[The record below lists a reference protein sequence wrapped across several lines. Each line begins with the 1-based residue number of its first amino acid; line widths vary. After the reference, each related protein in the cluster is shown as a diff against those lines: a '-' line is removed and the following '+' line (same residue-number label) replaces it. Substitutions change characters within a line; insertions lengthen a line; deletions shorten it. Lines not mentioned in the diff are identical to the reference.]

1 MYENLNNYRI
11 FYTVASLGNISKA
24 ADKLFI
30 SQPAISKSISNLEKG
45 LGVTLFSRTS
55 KGVSLTEEGEI
66 LFQHIGNAFDSI
78 NQAEDEIKKIHDLGI
93 GQLKIGV
100 STSLCKH
107 ILLDYLKDFIDENP
121 HIKVTIRCH
130 STKNTLNLLADGK
143 IDLGLIC
150 ETDIPKGFT
159 YKELTTIHDIFVTS
173 DSYLDNLHLRETD
186 QVSQDNEYQWMFA
199 GNITS
204 FISEDKASASGESEA
219 NATDAS
225 NSSVIDSSVLRTN
238 TKSKL
243 SIKDILEKSNLMLLE
258 KNNVTRTHIDSY
270 LASEGIYPNQVLEV
284 NNMDLLIDFAS
295 IGMGV
300 ASVVKEFALDY
311 LESGKIIEL
320 PLEKEIEKRTVGFI
334 YSSNKNKSTVLN
346 KFLEFCESK

>member
-66 LFQHIGNAFDSI
+66 LYQHIGNAFDSI

-130 STKNTLNLLADGK
+130 STKNTLNLLSEGK

-186 QVSQDNEYQWMFA
+186 QVSQDNEYQWLFA

-204 FISEDKASASGESEA
+204 FISEDKASAIDESEA
-219 NATDAS
+219 NATDGS
-225 NSSVIDSSVLRTN
+225 NSPVRDGSVTT
-238 TKSKL
+238 TKNKL

-258 KNNVTRTHIDSY
+258 KNNVTRTHIDAY

-300 ASVVKEFALDY
+300 ASVVREFALDY
-311 LESGKIIEL
+311 LEAGKIVEL

-346 KFLEFCESK
+346 KFLDFCNN

>member
-55 KGVSLTEEGEI
+55 KGVSLTEEGAI
-66 LFQHIGNAFDSI
+66 LYQHIGNAFDSI

-107 ILLDYLKDFIDENP
+107 ILLDYLKNFIDENP

-130 STKNTLNLLADGK
+130 STKNTLNLLSEGK

-173 DSYLDNLHLRETD
+173 DSYLDNLHLREMEQTP
-186 QVSQDNEYQWMFA
+186 SQDEYQWMFA

-204 FISEDKASASGESEA
+204 LIGEDKTSVSNKSEA
-219 NATDAS
+219 NTQNALNNYTKDG
-225 NSSVIDSSVLRTN
+225 SVKKNNVQN
-238 TKSKL
+238 KL

-300 ASVVKEFALDY
+300 ASVVREFALDY
-311 LESGKIIEL
+311 LETGKIIEL
-320 PLEKEIEKRTVGFI
+320 PLEKKIEKRTVGFI
-334 YSSNKNKSTVLN
+334 YSNSKGKSTVLN
-346 KFLEFCESK
+346 KFLEFCGK

>member
-11 FYTVASLGNISKA
+11 FYTVASLGNISKS

-30 SQPAISKSISNLEKG
+30 SQTAISKSISNLEKG

-66 LFQHIGNAFDSI
+66 LYQHIGNAFDSI

-130 STKNTLNLLADGK
+130 STKNTLNLLSEGK

-186 QVSQDNEYQWMFA
+186 HVPQENEYQWMFA

-204 FISEDKASASGESEA
+204 FISEDNASALDESEA
-219 NATDAS
+219 NATDGS
-225 NSSVIDSSVLRTN
+225 NSPVRDGSGSGTT
-238 TKSKL
+238 TKNKL

-300 ASVVKEFALDY
+300 ASVVREFALDY
-311 LESGKIIEL
+311 LEAGKIVEL

-346 KFLEFCESK
+346 KFLEFCN

>member
-45 LGVTLFSRTS
+45 LGVSLFSRTS

-130 STKNTLNLLADGK
+130 STKNTLNLLSEGK

-173 DSYLDNLHLRETD
+173 DSYLDN
-186 QVSQDNEYQWMFA
+186 Q
-199 GNITS
+199 
-204 FISEDKASASGESEA
+204 
-219 NATDAS
+219 
-225 NSSVIDSSVLRTN
+225 
-238 TKSKL
+238 
-243 SIKDILEKSNLMLLE
+243 
-258 KNNVTRTHIDSY
+258 
-270 LASEGIYPNQVLEV
+270 
-284 NNMDLLIDFAS
+284 
-295 IGMGV
+295 IGRAHV
-300 ASVVKEFALDY
+300 
-311 LESGKIIEL
+311 
-320 PLEKEIEKRTVGFI
+320 
-334 YSSNKNKSTVLN
+334 
-346 KFLEFCESK
+346 

>member
-66 LFQHIGNAFDSI
+66 LYQHIGNAFDSI

-130 STKNTLNLLADGK
+130 STRNTMNLLAEGK

-173 DSYLDNLHLRETD
+173 DSYLDNLHLREAEQTASEND
-186 QVSQDNEYQWMFA
+186 YQWMFA

-204 FISEDKASASGESEA
+204 FISEEDKDGVKSITSIPA
-219 NATDAS
+219 NGTDITMP
-225 NSSVIDSSVLRTN
+225 N
-238 TKSKL
+238 KL

-258 KNNVTRTHIDSY
+258 KNNVTRTHIDAY

-300 ASVVKEFALDY
+300 ASVVREFALDY
-311 LESGKIIEL
+311 LEAGKIIEL

-334 YSSNKNKSTVLN
+334 YSSNKNKSTVLK
-346 KFLEFCESK
+346 KFLEFF